1 MSNLSFNDELLFGSG
16 SVTDGVSGIAGTN
29 TSKILYNADDKG
41 TDTAVVTTSAT
52 LDGTEYEFDLFAG
65 YDGSVLSIID
75 ENRFATQF
83 TFASGAASQTETD
96 SGYISVSPSLR
107 KLYTLGYV

>member
-1 MSNLSFNDELLFGSG
+1 MSNLSFNNELVFGSG

-52 LDGTEYEFDLFAG
+52 LKGTEYEIDIFAG
-65 YDGSVLSIID
+65 YNGSTLAIID
-75 ENRFATQF
+75 KDRFSTQF
-83 TFASGAASQTETD
+83 VFASGSSTQTETA
-96 SGYISVSPSLR
+96 SGYISVSSTLR
-107 KLYTLGYV
+107 RLVALGYV

>member
-1 MSNLSFNDELLFGSG
+1 MSNLSFNNELLFGGG

-41 TDTAVVTTSAT
+41 TDTTVITTSAT

-83 TFASGAASQTETD
+83 TFASGASAQTETD

-107 KLYTLGYV
+107 RLYTLGYV